1 MLTLMKLNCLSFS
14 TCMSTCIHINLLTT
28 STTYWHSHRFMC
40 PASLA
45 RVMIAIRLTL
55 AAVSCAT
62 MFLEGGLRL
71 CFFCYLV
78 LVKGHTAFFLKH
90 DACCSW

>member
-1 MLTLMKLNCLSFS
+1 
-14 TCMSTCIHINLLTT
+14 
-28 STTYWHSHRFMC
+28 MC

-62 MFLEGGLRL
+62 MFLEGGLRKTKRESSAEHEQKL
-71 CFFCYLV
+71 LQGTADYPGICLWVQYIRILHVQYCLNLTKV
-78 LVKGHTAFFLKH
+78 LN
-90 DACCSW
+90 

>member
-1 MLTLMKLNCLSFS
+1 MLILMKLNSLSFS

-45 RVMIAIRLTL
+45 HVMIAIRLTL
-55 AAVSCAT
+55 TAVSCAT

-71 CFFCYLV
+71 CFFL
-78 LVKGHTAFFLKH
+78 LSGAGKRAHSFFSKT
-90 DACCSW
+90 

>member
-1 MLTLMKLNCLSFS
+1 MLILMKLNSLSFS

-62 MFLEGGLRL
+62 MFLEGGLRV
-71 CFFCYLV
+71 FCYLV
-78 LVKGHTAFFLKH
+78 LEKGHTAFFLKH

>member
-28 STTYWHSHRFMC
+28 STTYWHSHRFMY

-71 CFFCYLV
+71 CFL
-78 LVKGHTAFFLKH
+78 LSGAGKRAHSFFSKT
-90 DACCSW
+90 

>member
-1 MLTLMKLNCLSFS
+1 MLILMKLNSLSFS
-14 TCMSTCIHINLLTT
+14 TCMSTCIHINLL
-28 STTYWHSHRFMC
+28 TTYWHSHRFMC

-71 CFFCYLV
+71 FFAIWCWK
-78 LVKGHTAFFLKH
+78 KGTQLFF
-90 DACCSW
+90 